1 MLIEYKKLFKNKN
14 FYLSVCALILLVVIA
29 VLIGVKEHNE
39 EYQLTERIYSQYY
52 EEEIVE
58 DVLIFISPHKHW
70 LGFTNNL
77 ASELYYLLFPLLIS
91 IALIDSIYRE
101 RKSGYLLFT
110 FMRMDRR
117 KYYIAK
123 IATTFLTA
131 FFMFVLPLCLGV
143 VLVNLFTNHW
153 DYTAYANIYKGF
165 VEGTLAIPDNAI
177 SVFKGDIQ
185 PLFSDLL
192 SISPY
197 LYVAVFYIIGGL
209 FASAYVCLGLALS
222 IFIKNYYLLIL
233 MPQIIYT
240 SLWFFGTNNPKW
252 VPFFFLAPEG
262 IHGDN
267 SISIMVVEFLMQ
279 ISLTIV
285 IYVIGMRKYEDV
297 L

>member
-29 VLIGVKEHNE
+29 VVIGVKEHNE

>member
-29 VLIGVKEHNE
+29 FVIGVKEHNE

-58 DVLIFISPHKHW
+58 DVLIFISPHKQW

-153 DYTAYANIYKGF
+153 DYTDYSDIYKGF

-240 SLWFFGTNNPKW
+240 SLWFFGTNHPKW

-279 ISLTIV
+279 ISLAIV

>member
-29 VLIGVKEHNE
+29 FVIGVKEHNE

-58 DVLIFISPHKHW
+58 DVLIFISPHKQW

-153 DYTAYANIYKGF
+153 DYTDYSDIYKGF

-240 SLWFFGTNNPKW
+240 SFWFFGTNHPKW

-279 ISLTIV
+279 ISLAIV

>member
-14 FYLSVCALILLVVIA
+14 FYLSICALLLVVVIA
-29 VLIGVKEHNE
+29 VLIGVKEHKE
-39 EYQLTERIYSQYY
+39 EYLLTERLFNQRY
-52 EEEIVE
+52 EKPIVD
-58 DVLIFISPHKHW
+58 DVLNFISPHKQW
-70 LGFTNNL
+70 LGFTNNFP
-77 ASELYYLLFPLLIS
+77 SDLYYFIFPLLIS
-91 IALIDSIYRE
+91 IALVDSIYRE
-101 RKSGYLLFT
+101 RKSGYQHFI
-110 FMRMDRR
+110 FMRMDRQ

-123 IATTFLTA
+123 FATTFLTA
-131 FFMFVLPLCLGV
+131 FFMFVLPLYLGV

-165 VEGTLAIPDNAI
+165 VAGTLAIPDNDI

-197 LYVAVFYIIGGL
+197 LYVAVFYNIGGL
-209 FASAYVCLGLALS
+209 FASAYVCMGLALS
-222 IFIKNYYLLIL
+222 MFIKNYYLLIF

-240 SLWFFGTNNPKW
+240 SLWFLAANHPKW
-252 VPFFFLAPEG
+252 APFYFLAPEG

-267 SISIMVVEFLMQ
+267 SISIMVTEFLLQ
-279 ISLTIV
+279 IIITFV
-285 IYVIGMRKYEDV
+285 IYLIGMKKHEDV